1 MLAQS
6 NKHELFTTILNK
18 YVKDGLVNYRELKD
32 DAVFNKYIEILENT
46 EPSNLINRNE
56 KLAFWINVYNAF
68 TLKIIVDNYPLESIN
83 DLHIGGLIMG
93 TVLGT
98 TIWDDDFIS
107 INGKKYSLNNID
119 KWKIDYLS
127 YNWKL
132 NEINSAAEK

>member
-1 MLAQS
+1 M
-6 NKHELFTTILNK
+6 
-18 YVKDGLVNYRELKD
+18 VNYRELKD